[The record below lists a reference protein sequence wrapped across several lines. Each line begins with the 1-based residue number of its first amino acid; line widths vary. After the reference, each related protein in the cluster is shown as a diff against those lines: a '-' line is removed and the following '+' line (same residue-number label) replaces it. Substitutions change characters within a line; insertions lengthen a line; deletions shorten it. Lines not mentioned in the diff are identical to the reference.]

1 MHFLLLKHFGQRYKN
16 LTRILFQV
24 TLIQNGW
31 QAKKQ
36 LVFARHNRTHR
47 PTGAGIYWQ
56 HLNSRGNAFTA
67 SFHREV
73 ASPYWNSASHY
84 WKKHSAFFLVPA
96 TSLDKNQQFGP
107 KRPVGQA
114 VTRSVSGEGA
124 EASLRMVAP
133 GRDFVVSP
141 SIGQNIAEDQKKK
154 SSLENELVFS
164 PKVCDD
170 QKKDLC
176 LSIFLRSCVAWAQW
190 HRDEPNKLVKRFGVY
205 NEYNERFNFDLLWA

>member
-16 LTRILFQV
+16 LTRILFQI
-24 TLIQNGW
+24 TLIQNSW

-56 HLNSRGNAFTA
+56 HSNSRGNAFTA

-114 VTRSVSGEGA
+114 VTRSVSGAGA
-124 EASLRMVAP
+124 EASLKMVAP

-141 SIGQNIAEDQKKK
+141 SIGQNIAEDQKK
-154 SSLENELVFS
+154 SLRWKTSWFS
-164 PKVCDD
+164 VRKYVMTKKKIFAYQFFWEAVLPGRNDTEMSPTNSLNGSGYTMSIT
-170 QKKDLC
+170 KDL
-176 LSIFLRSCVAWAQW
+176 I
-190 HRDEPNKLVKRFGVY
+190 
-205 NEYNERFNFDLLWA
+205 